1 MSQNRLEIKERKRAE
16 HDYMVNLKA
25 EVEIRALYQKLDVLI
40 LEQMKNLLDIQDQQ
54 LKKLEELK
62 GPNTY

>member
-1 MSQNRLEIKERKRAE
+1 
-16 HDYMVNLKA
+16 MVNLKA
-25 EVEIRALYQKLDVLI
+25 EVEIRALHQKLDVLI

-62 GPNTY
+62 GPSTY